1 MFAARKMMMGGQ
13 KVRYLGYTQNTASIP
28 EYGGTLSLPVP
39 SGASSGK
46 YTIAVVEVRESNL
59 HRPVAPSTPSGW
71 TSLGVFGVSEVKY
84 ALFTRVLDGT
94 EGSSVAFSIG
104 DTNFGCVAKG
114 QMLLFSGALSF
125 QVASPQAS
133 SAGSDAVLTLS
144 TSSIAVYDGITL
156 GVMTGATST
165 TYGSTAMDGPPGY
178 TPVSAMYGDTTSA
191 IRVFW
196 AETSGGTTGALGYTF
211 TPSTAAFSY
220 TALTLSFKKD

>member
-13 KVRYLGYTQNTASIP
+13 KVRYLGYTQNTASISSS
-28 EYGGTLSLPVP
+28 GGTFSLPVP

-46 YTIAVVEVRESNL
+46 YTIAVVEVRGL
-59 HRPVAPSTPSGW
+59 GLFPPGTPSTPSGW

-94 EGSSVAFSIG
+94 EGSSVAFSIAG
-104 DTNFGCVAKG
+104 IGFGSVAKG

-133 SAGSDAVLTLS
+133 SAGSNAVLTLS

-165 TYGSTAMDGPPGY
+165 NGSTAMDGPPGY

-211 TPSTAAFSY
+211 TPSAAGFSY
-220 TALTLSFKKD
+220 AALTLSFKKA